1 MIETLRFE
9 VSAVYQNGQPLT
21 NASCTFIIGTSSVD
35 VPVPTTEAVVIKTGD
50 LNESESLL
58 VLLNHNDDV
67 VAKIT
72 QPLASLRFNTDISSH
87 LETIDQGN
95 SEANQ
100 NIYTWEHVYSLVRED
115 TSKLQSIGNN
125 PFKGN
130 LLRSP
135 DPKNATPGYD
145 AVLSESPTMKLNLS
159 KHSDAGLASFDAG
172 AKGFSPTKP
181 QQESPTKVRVD
192 FYLSSVE
199 AKLKNA
205 AQNDKALAPEVVQ
218 LLSNIRSTVQELE
231 RSKFTGDASSPSLL
245 PAAQLNNSSE
255 NYSPKFGKFLH
266 ASHVSQK
273 SDDSQHQG
281 KDYIDEVKQAV
292 KDPNINQPNYV
303 ALLGG
308 AHPNET
314 PEERKSHDDDG
325 DDFNARDHPEDE
337 VAEADIEDEDED
349 DEDEEAEILN
359 QMGDHRGFEGER
371 PPGYEE
377 NSFPKSVDTEG
388 SIHED
393 IKIDR
398 NQEFLLEIKS
408 QLAVKTL
415 SHVTDPFTRELVMQM
430 SRSKKKVCVVRLK
443 KSIKLRPKGEVP
455 VETKSYFRDG
465 CEKKFMHYFQPYTK
479 YLYMFNLA
487 KPFDVIQEKSQIV
500 TLDID
505 FDISP
510 HAKSVITPSGLIF
523 IASGR
528 AEPTASDLDD
538 SSGSLHVYNQNG
550 QTLLEKASMSASR
563 RKNFGM
569 CYMSKNIFIIAG
581 IVNGIL
587 SNYCERYDIRSNE
600 WLEIAP
606 MNKKLKDVSVC
617 AFNNRYVYRYFGVN
631 SFGMVDNSIERY
643 DAVRDKWV
651 IMNVAIPDLLRDIHL
666 PLCTQISEDTMFL
679 FGGRTSSGFPSRSN
693 KGFAVKIE
701 DKRRSTTAEII
712 QTKNFVSGL
721 AGNFSQNHIIAHSGD
736 ILFVRESY

>member
-9 VSAVYQNGQPLT
+9 VSNVYQNGQPLS
-21 NASCTFIIGTSSVD
+21 NASCTFILGSQSTD
-35 VPVPTTEAVVIKTGD
+35 VPVPTQEAVVIKTGD

-58 VLLNHNDDV
+58 VLINHNDDV
-67 VAKIT
+67 VAKIS
-72 QPLASLRFNTDISSH
+72 QPLSSLRFNTDLSTQ
-87 LETIDQGN
+87 LETVDNGN
-95 SEANQ
+95 PEAAN
-100 NIYTWEHVYSLVRED
+100 NVYTWEHIYSLVRED
-115 TSKLQSIGNN
+115 SSKLQSLGNN

-145 AVLSESPTMKLNLS
+145 AIKDLNESPSMKLNLS

-181 QQESPTKVRVD
+181 PQESPTKVKVD
-192 FYLSSVE
+192 FYLSTVE

-205 AQNDKALAPEVVQ
+205 AQNAPEVAQ

-231 RSKFTGDASSPSLL
+231 RSKFGEVTSPNQLSGGQG
-245 PAAQLNNSSE
+245 QLNNSSE

-266 ASHVSQK
+266 ASQR
-273 SDDSQHQG
+273 SDDSLGQRSYDHN
-281 KDYIDEVKQAV
+281 KDYADEVKT
-292 KDPNINQPNYV
+292 NLNQPNYV
-303 ALLGG
+303 SLLRDVHN
-308 AHPNET
+308 A
-314 PEERKSHDDDG
+314 EEKKSHDEGEEDHA
-325 DDFNARDHPEDE
+325 ARDQVEDG
-337 VAEADIEDEDED
+337 VLEADAEDEDED
-349 DEDEEAEILN
+349 EAEILN
-359 QMGDHRGFEGER
+359 QMGDHRHLEGER
-371 PPGYEE
+371 PED

-388 SIHED
+388 SIQED

-443 KSIKLRPKGEVP
+443 KSIKLRPKDEVP
-455 VETKSYFRDG
+455 IETKSYFRDG

-510 HAKSVITPSGLIF
+510 HAKSVIIPSGLIF

-550 QTLLEKASMSASR
+550 QTLLEKASMTASR

-569 CYMSKNIFIIAG
+569 CYMSKNIFIIGG

-617 AFNNRYVYRYFGVN
+617 AFNNRYVYRFFGIN
-631 SFGMVDNSIERY
+631 AHGMIDSSIERY

-651 IMNVAIPDLLRDIHL
+651 IMNVAIPDLLRDIHM
-666 PLCTQISEDTMFL
+666 PLCTQIAEDTIFL

-736 ILFVRESY
+736 ILFVRESKNSI

>member
-9 VSAVYQNGQPLT
+9 VSNVYQNGQPLS
-21 NASCTFIIGTSSVD
+21 NASCTIILGSQSTD
-35 VPVPTTEAVVIKTGD
+35 VSIPTREAVVIKTGD

-58 VLLNHNDDV
+58 VLINHNDDV
-67 VAKIT
+67 VAKIS
-72 QPLASLRFNTDISSH
+72 QPLASLRFNTDLSTQ
-87 LETIDQGN
+87 LETIDNGN
-95 SEANQ
+95 PEAVN
-100 NIYTWEHVYSLVRED
+100 NVYTWEHIYSLVRED
-115 TSKLQSIGNN
+115 SSKLQSGNN

-135 DPKNATPGYD
+135 DAKNATPGYD
-145 AVLSESPTMKLNLS
+145 AIKDPHESPAMKLNLS

-181 QQESPTKVRVD
+181 PQESPTKVKVD
-192 FYLSSVE
+192 FYLSSME
-199 AKLKNA
+199 AKLKNS
-205 AQNDKALAPEVVQ
+205 AQNAPEVAQ
-218 LLSNIRSTVQELE
+218 LINNIRSTVQELE
-231 RSKFTGDASSPSLL
+231 RSKFGEVTSPAQLSGGQG
-245 PAAQLNNSSE
+245 QLNNSSE

-266 ASHVSQK
+266 ASQR
-273 SDDSQHQG
+273 SDDSLGQRSYDHN
-281 KDYIDEVKQAV
+281 KDYIDEVKT
-292 KDPNINQPNYV
+292 NLNQPNYV
-303 ALLGG
+303 SLLRDVNH
-308 AHPNET
+308 AEQPNE
-314 PEERKSHDDDG
+314 EEKSHDEEDVARDQVDDG
-325 DDFNARDHPEDE
+325 
-337 VAEADIEDEDED
+337 VLEADAEDEDED
-349 DEDEEAEILN
+349 EAEILN
-359 QMGDHRGFEGER
+359 QMGDHGHLEGER
-371 PPGYEE
+371 PED
-377 NSFPKSVDTEG
+377 NSFPKSVDTDG
-388 SIHED
+388 SIQED

-443 KSIKLRPKGEVP
+443 KSIKLRPKDEVP
-455 VETKSYFRDG
+455 IETKSYFRDG
-465 CEKKFMHYFQPYTK
+465 CEKKLMHYFQPYTK
-479 YLYMFNLA
+479 YLFMFNLA

-538 SSGSLHVYNQNG
+538 SSGSLHVYNSNG
-550 QTLLEKASMSASR
+550 QTLLEKASMTASR

-569 CYMSKNIFIIAG
+569 CYMSKNIFIIGG

-606 MNKKLKDVSVC
+606 MNKKLKDISVC
-617 AFNNRYVYRYFGVN
+617 AFNNRYVYRFFGVN
-631 SFGMVDNSIERY
+631 AHGMIDNSIERY

-651 IMNVAIPDLLRDIHL
+651 VMNVAIPDLLRDIHL
-666 PLCTQISEDTMFL
+666 PLSTQIAEDTIFL
-679 FGGRTSSGFPSRSN
+679 FGGRTGSGFPSRSN